1 MKLGANLKFLAKP
14 IRKIQIQ
21 CFQRS
26 YMVPFALC
34 LCVVQSCV
42 ADFSWG
48 HAPYRHLLTPDTS
61 PRQTKVQIQPK
72 HRWANEFCWGTSRN
86 MSKGLLTGTGR
97 TGRHQ
102 PHQSPLQHGWAAHK
116 SRKLGAQCAA
126 CRQRASSSADSCFF
140 QATVYQALLD
150 HQAVPKSLVTN
161 APS

>member
-34 LCVVQSCV
+34 LCVVQSSV
-42 ADFSWG
+42 ADFPWG
-48 HAPYRHLLTPDTS
+48 HAPYRHLLTRDTS

-97 TGRHQ
+97 TRRHQ
-102 PHQSPLQHGWAAHK
+102 HHQSPLQHGWQLTKAGNWEH
-116 SRKLGAQCAA
+116 SAQPAGSA
-126 CRQRASSSADSCFF
+126 QVAQLIPASFRPQF
-140 QATVYQALLD
+140 TRLFWTTKQFPN
-150 HQAVPKSLVTN
+150 H
-161 APS
+161 